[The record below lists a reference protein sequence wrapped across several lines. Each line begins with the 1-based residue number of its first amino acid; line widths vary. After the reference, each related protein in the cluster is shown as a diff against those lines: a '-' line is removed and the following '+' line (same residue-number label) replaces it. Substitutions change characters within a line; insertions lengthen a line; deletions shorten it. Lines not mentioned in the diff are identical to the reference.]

1 MLQYLI
7 VLLDDTSVSY
17 CHYQNDRVKHNLIP
31 IDVLK
36 DGIKYAMLEN
46 LTIQFVYPEYSL
58 PEEYNDIIDTI
69 DHCKIVPSTSIDSK
83 LRNEADVV
91 VFSDW
96 TGMQFYPFIQGQS
109 YILRTSKLDFF
120 DRFLFLKDVLSKVS
134 RLNVVLTD
142 IETFGE
148 QDFKKYEEILTS
160 LSSIVEQMFVDGK
173 SPQLNLLTDRMV
185 LSEMNNCNA
194 GDNNITLAPDGKFY
208 VCPAF
213 YNLPTIDGHER
224 TMGDI
229 CNKGYNIGN
238 IYDGLDIKN
247 PQLYKLAYAPICRNC
262 DAYQCRRCVWLN
274 RKTTCEVNTPSHEQC
289 VVAHLER
296 NASRKLLNSIRKHG
310 SFLTEQEEIKEID
323 YIDPF
328 EKRDEW

>member
-120 DRFLFLKDVLSKVS
+120 DRFLFLKDVLPKVS

-213 YNLPTIDGHER
+213 YNLPTIDGRER

-262 DAYQCRRCVWLN
+262 DAYQCKRCILLN
-274 RKTTCEVNTPSHEQC
+274 RKMTYEVNTPSHEQC